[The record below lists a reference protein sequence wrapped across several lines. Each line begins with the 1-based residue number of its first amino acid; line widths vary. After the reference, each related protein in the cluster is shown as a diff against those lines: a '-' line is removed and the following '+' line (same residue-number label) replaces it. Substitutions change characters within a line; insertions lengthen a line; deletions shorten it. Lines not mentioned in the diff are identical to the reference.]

1 MTQFQ
6 IRAHGITTQIQV
18 TVFHADII
26 AAVCIIL
33 NRKRRSHGSIQ
44 NVQFGNDNFNVSCR
58 NVCVLAET
66 FIHCSCDLNDEF
78 TTQFIGTVAKFS
90 INFFIKN
97 QLGDTV
103 TVAKVNESH
112 TSHFTA
118 ALYPSRQRDLF
129 IYIGDSQFSTCV
141 RSEHI
146 F

>member
-66 FIHCSCDLNDEF
+66 FIHCSCDLNDEL